1 MIAGVCGGI
10 SDTTGID
17 VTLVRIGVVLL
28 TLASGVGVLAYA
40 MAWLLIP
47 LDGDQDAI
55 ITRAVSDRR
64 GIRIVVY
71 VIPLLIAIQVV
82 AGGLHLGY
90 LGSFIWPVFL
100 AAGVVILIRRNAGN
114 EERVWIND
122 DLLPM
127 FRSGSDDSTRRSLVL
142 RAGVGVV
149 IGVVG
154 LFLLL
159 DGHPTSATLLP
170 LGGALLVVAG
180 IVVIFGPWWI
190 GLVRDLMAE
199 RQARALAED
208 RTRMAEHVHDSVLQT
223 LALIQRSADDP
234 RQVVRLARS
243 QEHELRA
250 WLFEGRPP
258 GTIGQG
264 VTTISEGI
272 DLVQRQ
278 VEDDHGIPIHVVVVG
293 DCPLD
298 DRVRGLLDATREA
311 TVNAAKWSGAPEIS
325 VFAEV
330 EAATATVFVRD
341 RGTGFDPGAVPSD
354 RQGVSRSI
362 RDRMARLGGSADI
375 RSGTGQGTEVVLSL
389 PRVEPAR

>member
-1 MIAGVCGGI
+1 V
-10 SDTTGID
+10 TGID

-40 MAWLLIP
+40 MAWLLVP
-47 LDGDQDAI
+47 LDGDQEAI
-55 ITRAVSDRR
+55 IARAMSDRG
-64 GIRIVVY
+64 GIRIVVA
-71 VIPLLIAIQVV
+71 VIPVLIVIQVV
-82 AGGLHLGY
+82 VGGLHLGY

-100 AAGVVILIRRNAGN
+100 AAAVVVLIRRNASDD
-114 EERVWIND
+114 ERAWIND

-127 FRSGSDDSTRRSLVL
+127 FRSGSDNSTRRSLVV

-149 IGVVG
+149 VGIVG

-159 DGHPTSATLLP
+159 DGHPTSAALLP
-170 LGGALLVVAG
+170 ISGALLMLAS

-190 GLVRDLMAE
+190 GMVRDLMAE

-223 LALIQRSADDP
+223 LALIQRNADDP

-258 GTIGQG
+258 GTIDQG
-264 VTTISEGI
+264 VTTMSEGI
-272 DLVQRQ
+272 DLLQRQ
-278 VEDDHGIPIHVVVVG
+278 VEDDHGIPVHVVVVG

-298 DRVRGLLDATREA
+298 DQVRGLLDATREA

-330 EAATATVFVRD
+330 EAAKATVFVRD
-341 RGTGFDPGAVPSD
+341 RGTGFDLEAVPSD

-362 RDRMARLGGSADI
+362 CDRMARLGGSAEI
-375 RSGTGQGTEVVLSL
+375 RSGSGQGTEVVLSL
-389 PRVEPAR
+389 PRREAVR

>member
-10 SDTTGID
+10 SDVTGID

-40 MAWLLIP
+40 MAWLLVP
-47 LDGDQDAI
+47 LDGDQEAI
-55 ITRAVSDRR
+55 IARAMSDRG
-64 GIRIVVY
+64 GIRIVVA
-71 VIPLLIAIQVV
+71 VIPVLIVIQVV
-82 AGGLHLGY
+82 VGGLHLGY

-100 AAGVVILIRRNAGN
+100 AAAVVVLIRRNASDD
-114 EERVWIND
+114 ERAWIND

-127 FRSGSDDSTRRSLVL
+127 FRSGSDNSTRRSLVV

-149 IGVVG
+149 VGIVG

-159 DGHPTSATLLP
+159 DGHPTSAALLP
-170 LGGALLVVAG
+170 ISGALLMLAS

-190 GLVRDLMAE
+190 GMVRDLMAE

-223 LALIQRSADDP
+223 LALIQRNADDP

-258 GTIGQG
+258 GTIDQG
-264 VTTISEGI
+264 VTTMSEGI
-272 DLVQRQ
+272 DLLQRQ
-278 VEDDHGIPIHVVVVG
+278 VEDDHGIPVHVVVVG

-298 DRVRGLLDATREA
+298 DQVRGLLDATREA

-330 EAATATVFVRD
+330 EAAKATVFVRD
-341 RGTGFDPGAVPSD
+341 RGTGFDLEAVPSD

-362 RDRMARLGGSADI
+362 CDRMARLGGSAEI
-375 RSGTGQGTEVVLSL
+375 RSGSGQGTEVVLSL
-389 PRVEPAR
+389 PRREAVR

>member
-1 MIAGVCGGI
+1 VIAGVCGGI
-10 SDTTGID
+10 SDVTGID

-40 MAWLLIP
+40 MAWLLVP
-47 LDGDQDAI
+47 LDGDQEAI
-55 ITRAVSDRR
+55 IARAMSDRG
-64 GIRIVVY
+64 GIRIVVA
-71 VIPLLIAIQVV
+71 VIPVLIVIQVV
-82 AGGLHLGY
+82 VGGLHLGY

-100 AAGVVILIRRNAGN
+100 AAAVVVLIRRNASDD
-114 EERVWIND
+114 ERAWIND

-127 FRSGSDDSTRRSLVL
+127 FRSGSDNSTRRSLVV

-149 IGVVG
+149 VGIVG

-159 DGHPTSATLLP
+159 DGHPTSAALLP
-170 LGGALLVVAG
+170 ISGALLMLAS

-190 GLVRDLMAE
+190 GMVRDLMAE

-223 LALIQRSADDP
+223 LALIQRNADDP

-258 GTIGQG
+258 GTIDQG
-264 VTTISEGI
+264 VTTMSEGI
-272 DLVQRQ
+272 DLLQRQ
-278 VEDDHGIPIHVVVVG
+278 VEDDHGIPVHVVVVG

-298 DRVRGLLDATREA
+298 DQVRGLLDATREA

-330 EAATATVFVRD
+330 EAAKATVFVRD
-341 RGTGFDPGAVPSD
+341 RGTGFDLEAVPSD

-362 RDRMARLGGSADI
+362 CDRMARLGGSAEI
-375 RSGTGQGTEVVLSL
+375 RSGSGQGTEVVLSL
-389 PRVEPAR
+389 PRREAVR